1 MDKYK
6 ELSNELIPMTMN
18 NLDNAIIDD
27 IASPFNPYRML
38 ERIYLNLKD
47 YNKAIEILQRLQNN
61 FPNAAGLQ
69 EEINRIKLLAQ
80 GK

>member
-1 MDKYK
+1 
-6 ELSNELIPMTMN
+6 MN

-69 EEINRIKLLAQ
+69 EEINRIKLLTQ

>member
-1 MDKYK
+1 
-6 ELSNELIPMTMN
+6 
-18 NLDNAIIDD
+18 
-27 IASPFNPYRML
+27 ML

-61 FPNAAGLQ
+61 FPNTTGLQ

>member
-69 EEINRIKLLAQ
+69 EEINRIKLLTQ

>member
-1 MDKYK
+1 LDKYK